1 MPRGSGFVH
10 LNTPAAISYSPG
22 EQVSLSELRHARRR
36 EDCVVLPHTV
46 GVWRAAFR
54 SYVRAEGLSQFV
66 GDIEAERE
74 GEGPILPSLRAPP
87 PVLALKRQA
96 PQESV
101 SLQRVVTQDKE
112 ADAAVLPSSSTK
124 GIVIVSR
131 HKLTGEQ
138 RFVYPDHDG
147 VLSSG
152 IVPQVV
158 ISEEEK
164 TELEADQ
171 KHYVSPLDLPEEERA
186 ALEELQSLWKS
197 RANSRSD
204 QGARHRAA
212 AGTAMPD
219 VSLVEE
225 AEGHDDGRHAKRTR
239 PESRTHEADATLGS
253 ECNTGD
259 MLDDAL
265 RLAGEILS
273 LS

>member
-22 EQVSLSELRHARRR
+22 EKVSLSELRHARRR

-54 SYVRAEGLSQFV
+54 SYARAEGLTQFV

-74 GEGPILPSLRAPP
+74 GEGPILPPLRAPP
-87 PVLALKRQA
+87 SAAAVKRQA
-96 PQESV
+96 PQARVPQQRAAAHGEGADGDGSPPASV
-101 SLQRVVTQDKE
+101 
-112 ADAAVLPSSSTK
+112 K

-131 HKLTGEQ
+131 HKLSGEQ

-152 IVPQVV
+152 VVPQVF

-171 KHYVSPLDLPEEERA
+171 KHYISPLDLPEEERA

-197 RANSRSD
+197 RANSRSE
-204 QGARHRAA
+204 QGAKHRAA

-219 VSLVEE
+219 SSYVED
-225 AEGHDDGRHAKRTR
+225 AEGEDSGRHAKRAR
-239 PESRTHEADATLGS
+239 LESRMHATDAAVGS
-253 ECNTGD
+253 ESNTGD

-265 RLAGEILS
+265 RLAGEILN

>member
-10 LNTPAAISYSPG
+10 PNTPATISYSPG
-22 EQVSLSELRHARRR
+22 EQISLSELRRACRR
-36 EDCVVLPHTV
+36 EECVVLPHTV
-46 GVWRAAFR
+46 GIWRAAFR

-74 GEGPILPSLRAPP
+74 GEGPILPPLRAP
-87 PVLALKRQA
+87 
-96 PQESV
+96 S
-101 SLQRVVTQDKE
+101 
-112 ADAAVLPSSSTK
+112 SSSTLKRAAAQERVPQQRAIASGKAEEDNLGVSSGK

-131 HKLTGEQ
+131 HKISGEQ

-152 IVPQVV
+152 VVPQVV

-164 TELEADQ
+164 AELEADK
-171 KHYVSPLDLPEEERA
+171 KHYFSPVDLPDEERA

-197 RANSRSD
+197 RANSRSE

-212 AGTAMPD
+212 GGTAMPG
-219 VSLVEE
+219 LNTPEE
-225 AEGHDDGRHAKRTR
+225 TDGHDTDRYTKRSR
-239 PESRTHEADATLGS
+239 LEQRTHEAHATTDS
-253 ECNTGD
+253 EYNTGD

-265 RLAGEILS
+265 RLAGEILN